1 MKKAVTFLLL
11 LFLTFSIAACDT
23 NTESSSSNE
32 ESIQESQSKLESE
45 STSQSEIISESESAT
60 SPEDTNESESESTT
74 QTELESESESNSEIQ
89 SESQDESESESEAES
104 EVIVQVT
111 ESGQFSSAITK
122 TKQSA
127 DRLKQMS
134 AAAATY
140 NKGAACSESEVSA
153 ALSSAKKIQTSGAL
167 IGYSNASAFIKHFLG
182 NSGEDYT
189 IDLDN
194 FLSDSNALATR
205 NEELTKALRACE
217 ELAVEGEQI
226 NVYQKEELVH
236 HNLTGDWKF
245 AVGSYFTSIEIKN
258 LSVNGSI
265 YSATITYKVTDFYN
279 WDYNN
284 DTPVFS
290 GLAAAIVGDVSPKDL
305 HELHRA
311 GKAQEF
317 LSYGEASYTV
327 SWVKGSSVASI
338 PIFNK

>member
-32 ESIQESQSKLESE
+32 QSIQESQSNSESE
-45 STSQSEIISESESAT
+45 STSESEAISESESAT
-60 SPEDTNESESESTT
+60 SSEDASETESTT
-74 QTELESESESNSEIQ
+74 QTELESESESESESELQ

-194 FLSDSNALATR
+194 FLSDSNAMATR

-245 AVGSYFTSIEIKN
+245 AIGSYFTSIEIKN

-290 GLAAAIVGDVSPKDL
+290 GFAAAIVGDVSPKDL

-317 LSYGEASYTV
+317 LSYGETSYTV